1 MSNLAYSN
9 ALAQYRSVDTA
20 AAVGEADGHRLVQ
33 LLLQSAIGRLATAR
47 GHMVRREFGPKGEC
61 IGRVLEILAHLRG
74 TLDRERGGE
83 VAANLESLYLYMETR
98 LVEAS
103 AQSDECSLEEV
114 VSLLRELK
122 AGWDAIGRADG

>member
-1 MSNLAYSN
+1 MSNLASSN
-9 ALAQYRSVDTA
+9 ALAQYRSVDTT

-33 LLLQSAIGRLATAR
+33 LLFQTAIDRLAAAR
-47 GHMVRREFGPKGEC
+47 GHMARREFGLKGES

-74 TLDRERGGE
+74 TLDREQGGE

-103 AQSDECSLEEV
+103 ARSDESSLEQV
-114 VSLLRELK
+114 ASLLRELK
-122 AGWDAIGRADG
+122 AGWDAIGRVGR